1 MIKYHTQELALGAD
15 KQWKNNKPSLCF
27 DEAWILEKDISKN
40 INEIIHSIL
49 QNCSTETRRY
59 CEKVSGDAAYPIRV
73 RKDTS
78 EEMNL
83 AQNTVTQIPDGM
95 TSQRVGIL
103 CAKILIWGKLSLLI
117 ELITKT

>member
-1 MIKYHTQELALGAD
+1 MELAD
-15 KQWKNNKPSLCF
+15 
-27 DEAWILEKDISKN
+27 
-40 INEIIHSIL
+40 
-49 QNCSTETRRY
+49 
-59 CEKVSGDAAYPIRV
+59 YPIRV

-103 CAKILIWGKLSLLI
+103 CAKILIWGKFNPLI
-117 ELITKT
+117 ELITKTSVKTWY